1 MLATERMIGGLRKA
15 PWAIQRVLVS
25 KDETVERANEMAN
38 HVLNKKIKGIPIG
51 NFFHFRNI
59 PKTAFVKGT
68 FRTKQIK
75 AGLKLVFGEL
85 KPEHTHLSGAGFFDF
100 FKRGYEYIKEKV
112 SPVTAV
118 VSNAVDTVKEKVSSA
133 LTIKEYS
140 KNTTA
145 NLAKYGSQRVTG
157 LTIYRKPVE
166 DWINKVFQGV
176 SVGQW
181 ETLKKKYGIDK
192 FFHLTLVCTVD
203 GDKKVA
209 VEKLEVISVN
219 ENVPSGEGVETH
231 EVPLKGKSFT
241 ISNTLELARAK
252 VGDATFFSY
261 DALGGN
267 NCQNF
272 VALLLEVQGLYGPS
286 EKAFVYQDIKS
297 LVAELP
303 PRLLTF
309 SKATTDLGALFNKA
323 TGIGGGRSVGGV
335 RNRLPVAWARWRLA
349 HAQHPLR
356 DDAEFKD
363 GFSEGYRRVPY
374 DSFVDD
380 TDDNEN
386 PSAYNRGYYI
396 GNREGERDDE
406 EDGEDEDNNV
416 GRGRGAG
423 DDKNFLN
430 SNQIINII
438 NKLSG
443 LTHRVDN
450 IENALKGG
458 MSGGSVGWTP
468 DGYKDQ
474 TDLERGVKF
483 AYEKTANLL
492 DPDREGLENDK
503 FVQQQRT
510 RNQAEFDRHKNAYSK
525 EDRDR
530 LSDLQALELR
540 GVLPERTQAT
550 KDIAALKQKYKGGYM
565 RAVPFTNRYEDY
577 QGGRKVGG
585 ADAPQHPPP
594 EIQYEFLSNTRTP
607 EGMSLDLF
615 INDEPEPMY
624 IDFKDG
630 VEGFYIQIRD
640 KFANFPHFNW
650 HRFAQQMRPELLH
663 YLPKEG
669 GMLSQPRRSVSP
681 IRVEQDMVREP
692 APLPPVPLREIIE
705 RMRAIQ
711 PSLAEAVVDFICDEG
726 CPITE
731 MCREPRLDGDG
742 KGDLLATIVRLAA
755 RINRFPKNDLLAE
768 LDNLGI
774 DRNYISSRF
783 NQMRE
788 GNLKEEEVNKF
799 IEVLNTIIERFE
811 PKRGGNKASGF
822 IRAIMAGKPVSHP
835 EQFTNYNTTGFDA
848 QRLSKI
854 TKEGAERQR
863 QAEPTVRFEPQEI
876 KVVGEHKDTAKNRLS
891 KRVGKPKTNNTIG
904 TYIPVAVAPAR
915 TLDQLSEAYYAAVN
929 QAGRDKIKT
938 EMEALGT
945 QQQIKASLAKIRKRL
960 QRVRDVN
967 AGLDRGA
974 NR

>member
-1 MLATERMIGGLRKA
+1 MIGGLRKA

-25 KDETVERANEMAN
+25 KDETVERANEMAE
-38 HVLNKKIKGIPIG
+38 HVLHKKIKGIPVG
-51 NFFHFRNI
+51 NFYHFRNM

-85 KPEHTHLSGAGFFDF
+85 KPEHAHLSGAGIFDF
-100 FKRGYEYIKEKV
+100 FKRGYEYIKDKI

-323 TGIGGGRSVGGV
+323 TGIGGV
-335 RNRLPVAWARWRLA
+335 RNRL
-349 HAQHPLR
+349 
-356 DDAEFKD
+356 
-363 GFSEGYRRVPY
+363 
-374 DSFVDD
+374 
-380 TDDNEN
+380 N
-386 PSAYNRGYYI
+386 
-396 GNREGERDDE
+396 
-406 EDGEDEDNNV
+406 
-416 GRGRGAG
+416 GRGDNYQQIVSLG
-423 DDKNFLN
+423 DRIDQLN
-430 SNQIINII
+430 NRVSEIERT
-438 NKLSG
+438 NK
-443 LTHRVDN
+443 
-450 IENALKGG
+450 K

-503 FVQQQRT
+503 FVQQQRVK
-510 RNQAEFDRHKNAYSK
+510 NQSEFENRKNELADFS
-525 EDRDR
+525 RDDKFK
-530 LSDLQALELR
+530 LHDLEMEELQGNLAQR
-540 GVLPERTQAT
+540 IQAT
-550 KDIAALKQKYKGGYM
+550 KDIADLKNKYKGGFM

-577 QGGRKVGG
+577 QGG
-585 ADAPQHPPP
+585 
-594 EIQYEFLSNTRTP
+594 
-607 EGMSLDLF
+607 
-615 INDEPEPMY
+615 
-624 IDFKDG
+624 
-630 VEGFYIQIRD
+630 
-640 KFANFPHFNW
+640 
-650 HRFAQQMRPELLH
+650 
-663 YLPKEG
+663 
-669 GMLSQPRRSVSP
+669 MLRRSASP
-681 IRVEQDMVREP
+681 IRVVQDMVRPESV
-692 APLPPVPLREIIE
+692 APPVSLCEIIE

-711 PSLAEAVVDFICDEG
+711 PPLAEAVVDFICDEG

-731 MCREPRLDGDG
+731 MCREPNLD
-742 KGDLLATIVRLAA
+742 
-755 RINRFPKNDLLAE
+755 
-768 LDNLGI
+768 
-774 DRNYISSRF
+774 
-783 NQMRE
+783 
-788 GNLKEEEVNKF
+788 
-799 IEVLNTIIERFE
+799 
-811 PKRGGNKASGF
+811 GGNKSSGF
-822 IRAIMAGKPVSHP
+822 IRAIMAGKNVKHP
-835 EQFTNYNTTGFDA
+835 EQFKNYNTTGFEE
-848 QRLSKI
+848 QKLSKLTKDI
-854 TKEGAERQR
+854 AVKHQLDEPTIKYEPQAIVDTGRKYKKDVKYKEGPKQGK
-863 QAEPTVRFEPQEI
+863 I
-876 KVVGEHKDTAKNRLS
+876 KHGKDSSILK
-891 KRVGKPKTNNTIG
+891 NTIG
-904 TYIPVAVAPAR
+904 TYLPSGKKTIRLEVEDLTGDNYVLEFEGDSDIKGKKSMWNVQPGKKYDQSKKLDGLLYLNNFKNDDKKIKGFDVVVGDGEDLIYLTRKKAKKAPQEEKEEKEFKEAPV
-915 TLDQLSEAYYAAVN
+915 TLDQLSEAYYVAVN
-929 QAGRDKIKT
+929 QAGREKIKT